1 MTGSAGRPRDGR
13 RRAILVLDTAT
24 SSIIAALAA
33 PDGTLEGLTTWPA
46 GHRHGETLLP
56 AIGRLLGEANVRRS
70 RIAAV
75 VVGTGPGA
83 FTGLRVGIAT
93 AKAAARAL
101 GVPIVGVPTSE
112 ALLAA
117 LASAEQVAPDRVVLA
132 LPAGPADRIVCR
144 VGELPRLLVAG
155 SEPELGPRDVLCA
168 VDLDGRAPDDA
179 VERGRRAQAGLAA
192 ALASIG
198 AGRLRAGAVDDAA
211 TLVPEY
217 VTLPRGVQQL
227 SGEVAWSRALP

>member
-1 MTGSAGRPRDGR
+1 
-13 RRAILVLDTAT
+13 VLDTAT
-24 SSIIAALAA
+24 SGIVAALAA

-83 FTGLRVGIAT
+83 FTGLRVGVAT
-93 AKAAARAL
+93 AKGVARAL
-101 GVPIVGVPTSE
+101 RVPIVGVPTSD

-117 LASAEQVAPDRVVLA
+117 LASAESVALDRVVLV

-144 VGELPRLLVAG
+144 VGHPPHLVVAG
-155 SEPELGPRDVLCA
+155 GEPELGPGDVLCA

-179 VERGRRAQAGLAA
+179 LDRGRRAQAGLAA
-192 ALASIG
+192 ALASLG
-198 AGRLRAGAVDDAA
+198 ATRLREGAVDDLSA
-211 TLVPEY
+211 LVPEY
-217 VTLPRGVQQL
+217 VTLPRGVHQV